1 MAPLKKTI
9 LLSLILVSSSPIL
22 GMLRRI
28 RQPAHLLVKA
38 SRQPFHFHSY
48 PNNTNPDI
56 KELSGEELEQFLRN
70 NHLSPKNLPFALAT
84 IGKVTSEQIEALNEF
99 KQRQLNRKWH
109 KKDKESE

>member
-28 RQPAHLLVKA
+28 KQPAHLLVKA

-48 PNNTNPDI
+48 PINTNPDI

-70 NHLSPKNLPFALAT
+70 NHLSPNNLSFALGNT
-84 IGKVTSEQIEALNEF
+84 GKVTSEQIEAINEL

-109 KKDKESE
+109 EKDKESE